1 VTGKAIRGALAG
13 LLCTVVV
20 AAFSINNETY
30 FGAEWLLR
38 DWIAARLA
46 LHRPPDPRIVI
57 VPISESAASSL
68 ADYGRPQT
76 YSRELYALT
85 VEELQRAGA
94 AVIAIDLLLA
104 EENTDDPAGDRHLAE
119 ALRGGRAVLGAQTAP
134 PNPRAGPSIVLSD
147 LLWQVRGADA
157 LPPKNA
163 ILPLSSFHAPV
174 GTMRIASSSSA
185 AVHNYPMA
193 DRVANGFLPSLS
205 VEAARQFLRAERI
218 AAVKPTIDGASF
230 RFDSRDVP
238 VDRELTMTI
247 RWHSD
252 PKAGKGLCYKVVDFD
267 RVVRAALS
275 RDDPSAGITPEKLA
289 AFDAQFRGKA
299 VVIGL
304 TSIGL
309 DLRSTPLSPTSAGVE
324 IHANALDNLLNGQ
337 FDVVVNR
344 WLIFPLI
351 ALAAAILGF
360 LLDYIRKQLVA
371 AATAIVFVLATLA
384 IIYASAGA
392 GWILPAF
399 GSLASLA
406 LTYVV
411 LTVINIVAEQQQ
423 TAVLRTTF
431 GRYVSPQILVHILAH
446 PEKVQLGGERRD
458 LTILFSDIRGFTTI
472 SEASEPEQVVEML
485 NEYLTRMVEILLDH
499 GGTLDKFIG
508 DAVMGFWNAPAA
520 DTDHPRHAVA
530 CAVEMIRETAAIRER
545 WITEGKAAIRI
556 GIGINSGEAVVGNI
570 GAEKV
575 FGYTVIGDAV
585 NLASRLESKNK
596 DYGTEI
602 IISEFTR
609 ERIGDAFQ
617 TVYLDEV
624 KVKGKEKAVKIYEVR
639 G

>member
-1 VTGKAIRGALAG
+1 MTGKSIRGALAG

-38 DWIAARLA
+38 DWISARLA
-46 LHRPPDPRIVI
+46 LHRAPDPRIMI
-57 VPISESAASSL
+57 VPISDSAARAL
-68 ADYGRPQT
+68 TEYGRPQT
-76 YSRELYALT
+76 YTRELYALAI
-85 VEELQRAGA
+85 EELRRAGA
-94 AVIAIDLLLA
+94 AVIGIDVLLA
-104 EENTDDPAGDRHLAE
+104 EENAADPEGDRHLVE
-119 ALRGGRAVLGAQTAP
+119 AVRGGSVVLGAQTAP
-134 PNPRAGPSIVLSD
+134 PNERTGPSTVPPEYLWHVHGPSTLTPSHAVLPMFRAST
-147 LLWQVRGADA
+147 
-157 LPPKNA
+157 
-163 ILPLSSFHAPV
+163 
-174 GTMRIASSSSA
+174 GTMRMASSPSA
-185 AVHNYPMA
+185 NVHSYPMG
-193 DRVANGFLPSLS
+193 DLVGNGFLPSLS
-205 VEAARQFLRAERI
+205 LEMSRQFLRAAPDGTI
-218 AAVKPTIDGASF
+218 TNTINGAAF
-230 RFDSRDVP
+230 RFDSRSIP
-238 VDRELTMTI
+238 VDRNLAMTI
-247 RWHSD
+247 RWHAD
-252 PKAGKGLCYKVVDFD
+252 PKARGLSYRAIDFDKVVVASLA
-267 RVVRAALS
+267 RN
-275 RDDPSAGITPEKLA
+275 DPSIGITPEKLA
-289 AFDAQFRGKA
+289 VFEAQFRGKA
-299 VVIGL
+299 VLIGQ
-304 TSIGL
+304 TSVGL
-309 DLRSTPLSPTSAGVE
+309 DLRPTPLSPTSAGVE

-337 FDVVVNR
+337 FDLVVNR
-344 WLIFPLI
+344 WLVFPLI
-351 ALAAAILGF
+351 ALVASILGF
-360 LLDYIRKQLVA
+360 LLDYIRRQLTA
-371 AATAIVFVLATLA
+371 AATAILFIVAALA
-384 IIYASAGA
+384 IIYASAGG

-399 GSLASLA
+399 GALASLA

-411 LTVINIVAEQQQ
+411 LTVINIVAAQQQ
-423 TAVLRTTF
+423 TAELRTTF
-431 GRYVSPQILVHILAH
+431 GRYVSPQILDHILAH

-485 NEYLTRMVEILLDH
+485 NEYLTRMVEILLEH

-520 DTDHPRHAVA
+520 DPDHPRHAVA

-556 GIGINSGEAVVGNI
+556 GIGINTGEAVVGNI

-609 ERIGDAFQ
+609 ERIGDAFE

>member
-1 VTGKAIRGALAG
+1 VTRKSIRGALAG

-20 AAFSINNETY
+20 AAFSISNETY

-38 DWIAARLA
+38 DWISARLA

-57 VPISESAASSL
+57 VPISDSAANKL
-68 ADYGRPQT
+68 ADFGRPQT
-76 YSRELYALT
+76 YSRELYALAI
-85 VEELQRAGA
+85 EELRRAGA
-94 AVIAIDLLLA
+94 SVIAIDLLLA
-104 EENTDDPAGDRHLAE
+104 EENPNEAAGDRHLSE
-119 ALRGGRAVLGAQTAP
+119 ALRGGHVVLGAQTAP
-134 PNPRAGPSIVLSD
+134 PNPRAGPSVVSSD
-147 LLWQVRGADA
+147 LLWQVRGADT
-157 LPPKNA
+157 LPAKSA

-174 GTMRIASSSSA
+174 GTMRIASSSTA
-185 AVHNYPMA
+185 TVHNYPMA
-193 DRVANGFLPSLS
+193 DRVANGFLPSFS
-205 VEAARQFLRAERI
+205 AEAARQFLRAERV
-218 AAVKPTIDGASF
+218 AAVKRTIDGASF

-247 RWHSD
+247 RWHAD

-267 RVVRAALS
+267 KVVLAALS

-299 VVIGL
+299 VLIGL
-304 TSIGL
+304 TSVGL
-309 DLRSTPLSPTSAGVE
+309 DLRSTPLSSTSAGVE
-324 IHANALDNLLNGQ
+324 IHANVLDNLLNGQ

-351 ALAAAILGF
+351 ALATAILGF
-360 LLDYIRKQLVA
+360 LLDTIRKQLAA
-371 AATAIVFVLATLA
+371 AATAIVFVLAALA

-399 GSLASLA
+399 GALASLA

-411 LTVINIVAEQQQ
+411 LTVMNIVAEQQQ

-431 GRYVSPQILVHILAH
+431 GRYVSPQILDHILAH

-508 DAVMGFWNAPAA
+508 DAVMGFWNAPAG

-609 ERIGDAFQ
+609 ERIGDAFE